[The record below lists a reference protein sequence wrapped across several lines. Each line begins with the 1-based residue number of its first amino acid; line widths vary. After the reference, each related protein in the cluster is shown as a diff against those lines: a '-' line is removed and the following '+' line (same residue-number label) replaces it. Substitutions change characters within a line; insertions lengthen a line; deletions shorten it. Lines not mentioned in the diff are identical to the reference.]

1 MTRTATIRTARAAGQ
16 RRGGA
21 LTPAKKAES
30 GHALPLPVPE
40 KSLCG
45 IPVACFPQKN
55 SLPGVNSLL
64 SLELTDTLR
73 AAEARRATER
83 EETVARPRWQAGCLR
98 KRGKRN
104 TVWVGCYREDR
115 IAEDGSRIRI
125 QRSVVLGAVSDL
137 GRREAQRRLSER
149 LAAIN
154 QGRHKPEV
162 MLSFERFVVERFEP
176 NILPTLRFS
185 TARNYKHL
193 SRRHLIPVFGAVAL
207 PEIGAAD
214 VQAFLAGKSK
224 RYAPKTVL
232 ELRNLLS
239 KILGTAQKWG
249 CIQSNSASGAQVPAL
264 TDTRERLA
272 LTPQQ
277 VRLLLA
283 ELVEPY
289 CTMVLLAVLSGLRR
303 GEIFGLRWKRVNF
316 KDGSVDVAE
325 SSYEGHL
332 SPPKTRAS
340 RRKVFVGG
348 LVFDALARIRP
359 QNSQP
364 EDFVFR
370 TERGLPLSPNN
381 VRNRV
386 LLPACERG
394 KIPRV
399 GWHNFRYTYA
409 TWADPT
415 GESIKALQLQLGH
428 TDARLTLGVYTQPM
442 PASQRQL
449 AAKIEGV
456 LLPDAAKLAANTPE
470 SKGWVQ

>member
-1 MTRTATIRTARAAGQ
+1 MR
-16 RRGGA
+16 
-21 LTPAKKAES
+21 P
-30 GHALPLPVPE
+30 
-40 KSLCG
+40 
-45 IPVACFPQKN
+45 
-55 SLPGVNSLL
+55 
-64 SLELTDTLR
+64 
-73 AAEARRATER
+73 AEARRATER

-98 KRGKRN
+98 KRGKRKRL
-104 TVWVGCYREDR
+104 WVGCYREDR

-125 QRSVVLGAVSDL
+125 QRSVVLGPVNDL
-137 GRREAQRRLSER
+137 GMREAQRLLSER

-162 MLSFERFVVERFEP
+162 MVSFERFVVERFEP

-185 TARNYKHL
+185 TARNYRHL
-193 SRRHLIPVFGAVAL
+193 SRRHLIPAFGAVAL

-239 KILGTAQKWG
+239 KILGTAVKWG
-249 CIQSNSASGAQVPAL
+249 CIQANPASGAQVPAL

-272 LTPQQ
+272 LTSQQ
-277 VRLLLA
+277 VLALLA
-283 ELVEPY
+283 ELAEPY
-289 CTMVLLAVLSGLRR
+289 RTMVLFAVLSGLRR

-316 KDGSVDVAE
+316 ADGSVTVAE

-332 SPPKTRAS
+332 SAPKTRAS

-348 LVFDALARIRP
+348 IVLDALTRLRP
-359 QNSQP
+359 QNAQP

-370 TERGLPLSPNN
+370 TKRGAPLSPNN
-381 VRNRV
+381 VRTRV
-386 LLPACERG
+386 LLPACERS

-409 TWADPT
+409 TWANPT

-449 AAKIEGV
+449 AEKIEGV
-456 LLPDAAKLAANTPE
+456 LLPPAAKLDDDGENA
-470 SKGWVQ
+470 KGWVQ